1 MAVRNWE
8 SAGKQPIQGKR
19 ASRQLTGSRIRQGER
34 VDKLPHGGAEV
45 GKGRE
50 TRDIVAKKAIQ
61 DEIGERRGNPNLK
74 ANPVNCRELEKG
86 KETAFA

>member
-1 MAVRNWE
+1 MIGART
-8 SAGKQPIQGKR
+8 
-19 ASRQLTGSRIRQGER
+19 SRVAIA
-34 VDKLPHGGAEV
+34 DADPP
-45 GKGRE
+45 KGRQ
-50 TRDIVAKKAIQ
+50 TRDIAAKKAIK